1 MAHSLIIVS
10 RRYNGH
16 EVWTA
21 LGVIQERGHSFEVV
35 STGLI
40 IEDEK
45 TRRRNTIERLV
56 YDVTLDELESY
67 DGVMVISGDPG
78 DTTAY
83 WTDKHVQNIIRRAHE
98 LDLAIAGICVGV
110 PTIRL
115 AANGKRVS
123 AFPLVPSLD
132 LLHRAGATVT
142 TVTVTVD
149 GKLVT
154 AEHQMAT
161 QMWAEEFCNVLE
173 GKPPSY
179 SFTDSGYT
187 PGRPMPEH
195 RVPKALRAVQKRVR
209 NRKLRDL

>member
-1 MAHSLIIVS
+1 MAHSVVIIS

-21 LGVIQERGHSFEVV
+21 LGVMQERGHTFEVV
-35 STGLI
+35 STGLTI
-40 IEDEK
+40 MDEK
-45 TRRRNTIERLV
+45 TGRRNTIDRFV
-56 YDVTLDELESY
+56 TDVVKPEL
-67 DGVMVISGDPG
+67 GTVFQGLMVISGNPD
-78 DTTAY
+78 DTVAY
-83 WTDKHVQNIIRRAHE
+83 WTNPHVQDLVKDAHAK
-98 LDLAIAGICVGV
+98 DMPIAAICVGV

-115 AANGKRVS
+115 AAAGKRVS

-161 QMWAEEFCNVLE
+161 QMWAEEYCNVLE
-173 GKPPSY
+173 GKPPQY

-195 RVPKALRAVQKRVR
+195 RVPKELRVVQKRVR
-209 NRKLRDL
+209 DANRRK